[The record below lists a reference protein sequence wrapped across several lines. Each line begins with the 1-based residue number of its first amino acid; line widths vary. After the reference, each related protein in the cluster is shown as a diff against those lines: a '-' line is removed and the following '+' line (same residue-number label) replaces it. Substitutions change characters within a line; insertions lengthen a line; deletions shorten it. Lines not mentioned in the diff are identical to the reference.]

1 MRQISA
7 RNAVRNMRSVGE
19 YAQWSFGGPEA
30 DAQGYENATG
40 DMAANRVYREFTPK
54 IKPKFLLGENPSIFT
69 SGSCFAREIE
79 HALHVL
85 GKKVLSWSP
94 GETSLDP
101 GSFNRYNTFSVIN
114 DFRLAHEGGYNKDL
128 IWETPVGWVDYSAN
142 GIQPSRESLLETRQ
156 SSIDVHQRIAQADVF
171 VLTLGLI
178 EAWYDLKTET
188 YLNFTPS
195 EVLAGN
201 LSRFECRITDYE
213 ENIKAA
219 KYLINYLR
227 ENFNSNLKVI
237 ITVSP
242 VPLGVSF
249 TGEDIAQA
257 NTLSKSTL
265 RAVAQKIADDDDM
278 VDYFP
283 SYEIVTLSDP
293 HQTWLPDYRHV
304 RREAVARIMQTFID
318 HYLK

>member
-1 MRQISA
+1 MRNIAA
-7 RNAVRNMRSVGE
+7 RQAVRNMRAIGD
-19 YAQWSFGGPEA
+19 YAQWAFGGPEA

-40 DMAANRVYREFTPK
+40 EMAANRVYREFTPK
-54 IKPKFLLGENPSIFT
+54 ISPKFLLGENPAIFT

-79 HALHVL
+79 HALHAL
-85 GKKVLSWSP
+85 GRKVLSWSP
-94 GETSLDP
+94 ELNLDP

-114 DFRLAHEGGYNKDL
+114 DFRLADSGGYDEDL

-142 GIQPSRESLLETRQ
+142 GIQPSREALVAVRN
-156 SSIDVHQRIAQADVF
+156 SSIEVHKRIAQADAF
-171 VLTLGLI
+171 ILTLGLI
-178 EAWYDLKTET
+178 ETWYDLKTDT

-201 LSRFECRITDYE
+201 LSRFECRITNYE
-213 ENIKAA
+213 ENVQAA
-219 KYLINYLR
+219 RYLIDFLR
-227 ENFNSNLKVI
+227 AKFKPDLKVI
-237 ITVSP
+237 VTVSP

-249 TGEDIAQA
+249 AGEDITQA

-265 RAVAQKIADDDDM
+265 RAVAQRLADEDSL

-293 HQTWLPDYRHV
+293 NLSWLPDYRHV
-304 RREAVARIMQTFID
+304 RRETVSRIMQTFID